1 MGVLMSGGHVE
12 SLIAMLVGVTSM
24 VWSRRIAAAVQRW
37 VERRSRWQARRS
49 WNRFLREA
57 GLDRW
62 ILRIWGAWVFVIG
75 LLGLVIGRR

>member
-1 MGVLMSGGHVE
+1 MIVVVMSGSQVE
-12 SLIAMLVGVTSM
+12 SLIVMLVGVTSI
-24 VWSRRIAAAVQRW
+24 VWSRRIAAAGQRW

-62 ILRIWGAWVFVIG
+62 ILQIWGALVFVIG
-75 LLGLVIGRR
+75 LLSLITG